1 MGDIVRRLCLLNPNS
16 LYPCLEGDGILLI
29 DAIDHQLDQ
38 NTSQVILQRLHQ
50 AFPRLQIIATG
61 NRTELLEHATE
72 YQCLKLENKLLFD
85 MQLQPLQE
93 KFDTIYE
100 NLVFNE
106 EVIETD
112 TLTEPELESIT
123 PQSLLEQIQQHLN
136 GEQQTELLR
145 LIQQQDDTS
154 SPHSLP

>member
-1 MGDIVRRLCLLNPNS
+1 
-16 LYPCLEGDGILLI
+16 LI

-61 NRTELLEHATE
+61 NRTELLEHAVE
-72 YQCLKLENKLLFD
+72 YQCLKLENKQLFD

-154 SPHSLP
+154 SP